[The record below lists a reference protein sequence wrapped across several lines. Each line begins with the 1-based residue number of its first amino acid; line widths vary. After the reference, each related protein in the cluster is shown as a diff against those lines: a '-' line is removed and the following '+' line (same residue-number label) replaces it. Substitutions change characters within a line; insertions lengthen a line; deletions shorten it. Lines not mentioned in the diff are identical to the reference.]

1 MNQKIA
7 NFAVLFLIVELILLS
22 GQAEPITATIGYV
35 YAVLFAIAL
44 LVQLTRKG
52 K

>member
-1 MNQKIA
+1 MNQKIS
-7 NFAVLFLIVELILLS
+7 NLLVLVLIVEIILLS
-22 GQAEPITATIGYV
+22 GQAEPVTATIGYI

-44 LVQLTRKG
+44 TVQMLKG

>member
-1 MNQKIA
+1 MNQRIA
-7 NFAVLFLIVELILLS
+7 NVAVLILIVELILLS
-22 GQAEPITATIGYV
+22 GQAEPVTATIGYI
-35 YAVLFAIAL
+35 YAVLFSIAL

>member
-1 MNQKIA
+1 MNQRIG
-7 NFAVLFLIVELILLS
+7 NFLVLGLIVELILLS
-22 GQAEPITATIGYV
+22 VQAEPVTATIGYI

-44 LVQLTRKG
+44 TIQLLRG